1 MPQFFYIAMMR
12 ISEVWDYMRV
22 AVDILLVA
30 VLFYYVY
37 RFLSHTKAVQLLKG
51 LIAIF
56 IFSVIS
62 NKLQLDTINWIITN
76 LTSYLVLAVIVLF
89 QPELRR
95 LISQFAQRSWL
106 SASFSEDALQLDELV
121 SAVISMSEE
130 KTGSLIVIE
139 RNSGLRNYIESGVAV
154 NAGISEELIYR
165 ELDKISND
173 DLEDTAYN
181 LALKKY
187 GILRNK
193 ENDKYKLYQKLTR
206 YLIGRGYGYD
216 LVSRVVKKIINEE

>member
-1 MPQFFYIAMMR
+1 MNIITKIECGKRNKDRVNIYIDEEYAFSVDMEIVYKEGLKVKDSVDYDKLKKVIEEDNYIKCKNAAIR
-12 ISEVWDYMRV
+12 IIERSYKSEKEIKD
-22 AVDILLVA
+22 
-30 VLFYYVY
+30 
-37 RFLSHTKAVQLLKG
+37 KLLKKEFDNNTVNRTLSFLKEYN
-51 LIAIF
+51 LI
-56 IFSVIS
+56 
-62 NKLQLDTINWIITN
+62 D
-76 LTSYLVLAVIVLF
+76 
-89 QPELRR
+89 
-95 LISQFAQRSWL
+95 
-106 SASFSEDALQLDELV
+106 DEKLV
-121 SAVISMSEE
+121 SMYVKDRLRSQGE
-130 KTGSLIVIE
+130 KKIKYSLMQK
-139 RNSGLRNYIESGVAV
+139 
-154 NAGISEELIYR
+154 GISEELIYR

>member
-1 MPQFFYIAMMR
+1 MNIITKIECGKRNKDRVNIYIDEEYAFSVDMEIVYKEGLKVKDSVDYDKLKKVIEEDNYIKCKNAAIR
-12 ISEVWDYMRV
+12 IIERSYKSEKEIKD
-22 AVDILLVA
+22 
-30 VLFYYVY
+30 
-37 RFLSHTKAVQLLKG
+37 KLLKKE
-51 LIAIF
+51 F
-56 IFSVIS
+56 D
-62 NKLQLDTINWIITN
+62 NKTVNSTL
-76 LTSYLVLAVIVLF
+76 SF
-89 QPELRR
+89 LR
-95 LISQFAQRSWL
+95 SQG
-106 SASFSEDALQLDELV
+106 
-121 SAVISMSEE
+121 E
-130 KTGSLIVIE
+130 KKIKYSLMQK
-139 RNSGLRNYIESGVAV
+139 
-154 NAGISEELIYR
+154 GISEELIYR